1 MGMERGSLTMKMR
14 KRILPMVLAVT
25 MAGSLASF
33 HVQAKDEDDTISLPV
48 QLYDFDADGLFYEY
62 ALYNGMDTFGL
73 GESNNEGV
81 TQGLVNN
88 TLGQNGLPVYT
99 QKAVE
104 SAAKTIRDNLVKGK
118 QDVSK
123 PDIKDADKLYTSY
136 DIFKKF
142 MNKDEGTDPSYS
154 SILFANSNNVDK
166 KFYELGWSL
175 NSNDIIYGSNG
186 TLHSGVGTVWQQE
199 TDGVI
204 NNGAVDTLTKTI
216 EVEAGKE
223 YAYSRYCDNAD
234 LEFQILDANG
244 NILVNNGNKL
254 TFAPET
260 STIQFVIYR
269 RGTTSTR
276 GKFAL
281 AKVFPNGE
289 APDNYP
295 NLLGDTTKST
305 NFITEGWVSKNYNS
319 TNATIGND
327 RIVDG
332 TTYWK
337 QDGDG
342 VRCVTDSSIVFNTGI
357 SSNQFVQMKY
367 WLDANENGDSGL
379 SIDVL
384 DGNGTVLTTQ
394 PIDNTG
400 GWSDCKL
407 DIPQGNGNITI
418 RINGQSNS
426 ARIAA
431 LSITPM
437 GSAFPL
443 GNYEETVQ
451 KYQNNQLKS
460 VDDCTSCMDYAYL
473 RLTNFFNTSFYKNRL
488 SNKYTEMVL
497 KSHEKEDGT
506 IEYTFDSSKE
516 VTYNDGGTFYNKDGG
531 AEASGFFPLDYIGG
545 EKLSD
550 QNGDNAVLH
559 NYHFGMNVD
568 GDFIYREGANQFFD
582 FSGDDDVYVFINGK
596 LAVDLGGAHKEVSSS
611 LDIEQYAKEN
621 GIKNGE
627 KCKFQM
633 FYLERHTTASNCKIQ
648 TNLNIGNHAEYQF
661 VSKTEGMEL
670 PDEIK
675 NMTPI
680 DDETYYDGQT
690 VTNKEYNKK
699 YKDVYDAANKGYWKF
714 VGWDKDSQ
722 KDDKFDIQFVGS
734 WEFVKD
740 DFKVDYNF
748 VSGTEGKDLPDE
760 IKKLLP
766 ENKEHLIKDDQ
777 VNVDNNFNKEVKVS
791 DGKWTFVSWDKESV
805 TIVDKNESF
814 TGTWVFT
821 KDVTK
826 PTNNNQN
833 KPNTPSKPTKGDKK
847 IQKSAKVKTG
857 VSITISF
864 YLAML
869 VSSLIGIVLFKK
881 KRLYK

>member
-33 HVQAKDEDDTISLPV
+33 HVQAKDGDDTISLPV

-99 QKAVE
+99 QQAVE
-104 SAAKTIRDNLVKGK
+104 SAAKTIHENLLTQK
-118 QDVSK
+118 S
-123 PDIKDADKLYTSY
+123 
-136 DIFKKF
+136 
-142 MNKDEGTDPSYS
+142 NKDVNKYSVFKNFANKADPSG
-154 SILFANSNNVDK
+154 N
-166 KFYELGWSL
+166 
-175 NSNDIIYGSNG
+175 IYGKDDVLGDNENYFYNHWALEGQSATG
-186 TLHSGVGTVWQQE
+186 SSGELHTGVGTVWQQE

-204 NNGAVDTLTKTI
+204 NTGVNDHLTNTFT
-216 EVEAGKE
+216 VEANKK
-223 YAYSRYCDNAD
+223 YSFSYWKSNEELKYKIYDGENVNGTV
-234 LEFQILDANG
+234 LLNNVPSGDANATFISSTGKITIDIYREG
-244 NILVNNGNKL
+244 NSNTIGKFSAMHLIDASDSHDETKDQKYLLGNKN
-254 TFAPET
+254 
-260 STIQFVIYR
+260 
-269 RGTTSTR
+269 
-276 GKFAL
+276 
-281 AKVFPNGE
+281 PNTG
-289 APDNYP
+289 D
-295 NLLGDTTKST
+295 DTTFISRGWKSST
-305 NFITEGWVSKNYNS
+305 YNS
-319 TNATIGND
+319 TIGND
-327 RIVDG
+327 SIVDG

-337 QDGDG
+337 QVGDG
-342 VRCVTDSSIVFNTGI
+342 VACLSDSSIVMDTNIPANQYMNINYFLGYNGYNADGI
-357 SSNQFVQMKY
+357 T
-367 WLDANENGDSGL
+367 
-379 SIDVL
+379 IDLL
-384 DGNGTVLTTQ
+384 DGNNKVLSHNTLK
-394 PIDNTG
+394 DETG
-400 GWSDCKL
+400 GEYSIVADGTNGK
-407 DIPQGNGNITI
+407 GNIKV
-418 RINGQSNS
+418 RINGKAGS
-426 ARIAA
+426 RIAA
-431 LSITPM
+431 IKLTPI
-437 GSAFPL
+437 GAVLPE

-460 VDDCTSCMDYAYL
+460 VDDCKSCMDYAYL
-473 RLTNFFNTSFYKNRL
+473 RLTNFFNTSFYKNKL

-516 VTYNDGGTFYNKDGG
+516 VTYNDDGTFYNKDGG
-531 AEASGFFPLDYIGG
+531 ADASGFFPLDYIGE

-680 DDETYYDGQT
+680 DDETYYDGQP

-699 YKDVYDAANKGYWKF
+699 YEDVYDTANKGYWKF
-714 VGWDKDSQ
+714 IGWDKDSQ
-722 KDDKFDIQFVGS
+722 KDDKSDIQFVGS

-740 DFKVDYNF
+740 DFKIDYNF
-748 VSGTEGKDLPDE
+748 VSGTKGKDLPDE

-766 ENKEHLIKDDQ
+766 ANKEHLIKDDQ
-777 VNVDNNFNKEVKVS
+777 VNTDNNFNKEVKVS

-821 KDVTK
+821 KDVAK

-833 KPNTPSKPTKGDKK
+833 KPNTPSKSTKGDKK